1 MNELTHVEV
10 IVIGKP
16 LKPPKFVGPGIAI
29 RLSEIINTA
38 NALSEVLNLQEIN
51 GIRLLLKCYGVEV
64 EQ

>member
-1 MNELTHVEV
+1 MNDLTQVEV

-16 LKPPKFVGPGIAI
+16 PKPPKFVGPGIAI

-38 NALSEVLNLQEIN
+38 NALGEVLSPQEMN